1 MNTIVYFIRHAKP
14 NYSIEDDLTRPLSS
28 KGRKESKE
36 LVKTFSEIK
45 IDNIYSSPFKRSIQT
60 IDPIAKSKNMGV
72 KIVNDFREKKICNNW
87 IDDFDEYCKKLWDN
101 FSFKLT
107 DDESL
112 IEVQKRN
119 IKELENTICEN
130 KGKAIIIGT
139 HGIALSTIIN
149 YYDSTF
155 LYDDFM
161 EIVNIMPYIM
171 KIEFNGNKY
180 IGREEIKL

>member
-1 MNTIVYFIRHAKP
+1 M
-14 NYSIEDDLTRPLSS
+14 D
-28 KGRKESKE
+28 
-36 LVKTFSEIK
+36 
-45 IDNIYSSPFKRSIQT
+45 
-60 IDPIAKSKNMGV
+60 V

-119 IKELENTICEN
+119 IKELKNTIREN
-130 KGKAIIIGT
+130 KGKTIIIGT

-161 EIVNIMPYIM
+161 EIVNIMPYII

-180 IGREEIKL
+180 LGREEIKLY